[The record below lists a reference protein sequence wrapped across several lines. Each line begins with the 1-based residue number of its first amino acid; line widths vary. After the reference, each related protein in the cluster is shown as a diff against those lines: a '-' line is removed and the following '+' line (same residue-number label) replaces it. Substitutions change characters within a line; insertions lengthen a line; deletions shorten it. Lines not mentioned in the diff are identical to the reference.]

1 MSEINQ
7 MILNYDIIIYVNNI
21 SEGDLSYEKNF

>member
-1 MSEINQ
+1 MNEINQ
-7 MILNYDIIIYVNNI
+7 MTLNYDIIVYVNNI

>member
-1 MSEINQ
+1 MNEINQ
-7 MILNYDIIIYVNNI
+7 MTLNYDIIIYVNNI